1 LDRKLRP
8 QKPGSKR
15 KEKKR
20 KEKISKVSPDF
31 MSPDFPPISR
41 CPPISGKLVKNLM
54 ADRPPE
60 IIRIGNV
67 STLMPLMKK
76 WLPTW
81 LLYRILKKKF
91 GLG

>member
-1 LDRKLRP
+1 MEGAINARAEASQDNATP
-8 QKPGSKR
+8 V
-15 KEKKR
+15 E
-20 KEKISKVSPDF
+20 IF
-31 MSPDFPPISR
+31 A
-41 CPPISGKLVKNLM
+41 GKLVKNLM

-60 IIRIGNV
+60 IIRFGNV

-81 LLYRILKKKF
+81 LLDRILKKKF